1 MRSDTYESIENRFK
15 DWLLSNNTGG
25 NVDDVTLSI
34 INSAQ
39 NSLWLR
45 YNWQYL
51 VKEYSLSTTAD
62 PQALPTDCGKII
74 RVSHDSD
81 NDGRF
86 DFDYYND
93 TRDTARGYKLRDA
106 FTKAAGHVQTIEFFN
121 SPSHTPV
128 LVYQMELDQFTGTGT
143 EYSFFPLDLIML
155 RAQITY
161 MGESGLVDGEL
172 DRILVLYKEFLTDY
186 VQSHQYNNTDPV
198 FEVNDYEGNRIEFD
212 GMSLNGDIE
221 RANVSHYEPDYDLS

>member
-1 MRSDTYESIENRFK
+1 MRADTYNNIANRFK
-15 DWLLSNNTGG
+15 DWLPANNTGG
-25 NVDDVTLSI
+25 NVTDVTLSFM
-34 INSAQ
+34 NSAQ
-39 NSLWLR
+39 NNLWQK
-45 YNWQYL
+45 YNWEYL
-51 VKEYSLSTTAD
+51 VKEYSLTMTSDA
-62 PQALPTDCGKII
+62 QALPSDCGKII
-74 RVSHDSD
+74 RVAHDSD

-86 DFDYYND
+86 DFDYFNN

-128 LVYQMELDQFTGTGT
+128 LVYQMELDQFEGTGT
-143 EYSFFPLDLIML
+143 EYSFFPMELLLLQAQML
-155 RAQITY
+155 YQ
-161 MGESGLVDGEL
+161 GEGGLVDSEL
-172 DRILVLYKEFLTDY
+172 DRIRIQYNETLLDY
-186 VQSHQYNNTDPV
+186 VQSHQYNNSDMV